1 MQTEKGFRL
10 GILFCY
16 IAVSDFSLR
25 NLPLFPLFS
34 FIILAIAS
42 PKDDAGSSDGEQLAI
57 SDDTAFARWNLHI
70 IDKSAGIA
78 VGVTKH
84 IFQQSLLIA

>member
-16 IAVSDFSLR
+16 IAVSDFSSR
-25 NLPLFPLFS
+25 NLLLFPLFS
-34 FIILAIAS
+34 FILLAIAC
-42 PKDDAGSSDGEQLAI
+42 PKDDAGGSNSEQLAI
-57 SDDTAFARWNLHI
+57 GDDTALARWYLHI

-84 IFQQSLLIA
+84 IFKSSLLIA